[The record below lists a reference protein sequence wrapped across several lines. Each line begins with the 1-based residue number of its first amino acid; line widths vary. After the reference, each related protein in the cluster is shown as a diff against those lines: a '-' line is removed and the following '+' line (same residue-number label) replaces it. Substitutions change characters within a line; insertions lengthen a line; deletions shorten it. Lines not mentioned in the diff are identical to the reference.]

1 MRQAT
6 FSPDGR
12 HVLTAEGTGA
22 HLWEVKTGR
31 EVRDFQPDH
40 FRAFTAVFSSDGH
53 KILVSGTDM
62 KIRLWETLAGHE
74 LRQFNAGGD
83 IPSHYAVFSS
93 DDQFVLALYQYPGIV
108 RVWMTATGQE
118 IRRFVVNDPVPKS
131 AVFHPNGRLVLTAN
145 SDGTA
150 RLWEVG
156 AGREIQRF
164 VGHDK
169 EVNSAVFSR
178 DGRQVLTAGRDGTAR
193 LWEVETGR
201 EIKRFVGH
209 DEEVNSAVLSH
220 DGRQVLTAGRDGT
233 ARLWE
238 VETGREIKRFVGH
251 DEEVDSAVFSPDG
264 DQVLTGSQDTT
275 ARLWGIQT
283 GEEIRRFAHF
293 GRSVHSAVFS
303 PDRQYL
309 LTASSLGSAELWDIH
324 QGREVRRFKDY
335 RNVARNE
342 VFSPAGKYLLS
353 LTGDR
358 AVRMSETATGR
369 EVRRFEGHRRRV
381 QSAVFSPDGR
391 FVLTASFDE
400 TVGLWDTAAGQEV
413 YRFKARFA
421 PVELAIF
428 SPDSRYVLAGC
439 YDGTARLWDMESRRE
454 VRRFENHN
462 SVVGYMDFSS
472 DSRRILTLSDRTLQV
487 WEIATGQELVKV
499 KLINDE
505 FKSAVFTHNG
515 KQIIAMTFDHTIRF
529 LDSATGREIRRIHG
543 HAGSTVI
550 SPDGRHVLTV
560 NGEDGDIMMTRLWDA
575 RAEVELVRLVSFEDD
590 TWVVS
595 TPDGRFDTN
604 NLEEIKGL
612 HWIVSDDPL
621 HALPLEIFMRDY
633 FEPRLLPRVLAGEVL
648 PVVPSVANLNRAQPR
663 VEIKEV
669 RVVDEPQG
677 LVDVRVEVG
686 NQSLLIQRDGQP
698 VPMQSGAYD
707 LRLFRNGQLVA
718 QSPAPEDEEGDVGQ
732 SREQEL
738 ARWRERHRITLDPAT
753 GVTTITFSGIRL
765 PRKTG
770 VKDIELSAYAF
781 NVDRVKSATARITV
795 PIPTALRP
803 RPGRA
808 YVVTI
813 GVNAYEQDA
822 LSRLSYAARD
832 AQTLGAELSA
842 RLRQVTDPDTG
853 QPVFGET
860 QVIPITLVSE
870 FGTGEQAG
878 QLVTN
883 DATKARIQA
892 VIETLA
898 GRSVDAALL
907 QGIAN
912 ADQLQSARPE
922 DFVLLAFS
930 THGDTDQRGQF
941 YLMPSDLGA
950 GRGRKDLLEHAISS
964 EELSVWLRSLDAG
977 ELVMIVD
984 ACHSAASVEDKEFK
998 PGPMGSRGLGQLA
1011 FDKGMRILA
1020 ASQRDQY
1027 ALETEKTQQ
1036 GLLSYALVREGLT
1049 ENKANYKPTDS
1060 YIQLSEWLSYGAER
1074 VPSLYKDYREGKLK
1088 AKAATPLDRPE
1099 SPTLVSIQRPALFD
1113 FARRRDLPIST
1124 AKSFKNQDGHTP

>member
-1 MRQAT
+1 MSSVT
-6 FSPDGR
+6 FAPDGSAILAVSEDNVTR
-12 HVLTAEGTGA
+12 LWDIEGWKELQRFEGHAGGIVYHIQLASDGRTFLTASG
-22 HLWEVKTGR
+22 
-31 EVRDFQPDH
+31 DH
-40 FRAFTAVFSSDGH
+40 
-53 KILVSGTDM
+53 
-62 KIRLWETLAGHE
+62 
-74 LRQFNAGGD
+74 
-83 IPSHYAVFSS
+83 
-93 DDQFVLALYQYPGIV
+93 
-108 RVWMTATGQE
+108 
-118 IRRFVVNDPVPKS
+118 
-131 AVFHPNGRLVLTAN
+131 
-145 SDGTA
+145 TA
-150 RLWEVG
+150 RLWDVATGE
-156 AGREIQRF
+156 ELQRF
-164 VGHDK
+164 EGHAE
-169 EVNSAVFSR
+169 EVFSAVFAPNGRTILTASKDHTAGLWDITTGR
-178 DGRQVLTAGRDGTAR
+178 ERHRLKGHTAPVHSAVFAPDGGTILTVSGDHTARLWNVASGEERQNFSAKIAAFTSDGRSILTAGRDGSAF
-193 LWEVETGR
+193 LWDAATGIKLHPITGNNFAAVSSVTFASDGRTFLAGTLSSKTLLYDTETGR
-201 EIKRFVGH
+201 ELKQFEGH
-209 DEEVNSAVLSH
+209 AGAV
-220 DGRQVLTAGRDGT
+220 R
-233 ARLWE
+233 
-238 VETGREIKRFVGH
+238 
-251 DEEVDSAVFSPDG
+251 SAVFAPDG
-264 DQVLTGSQDTT
+264 RT
-275 ARLWGIQT
+275 I
-283 GEEIRRFAHF
+283 
-293 GRSVHSAVFS
+293 
-303 PDRQYL
+303 
-309 LTASSLGSAELWDIH
+309 LTAS
-324 QGREVRRFKDY
+324 
-335 RNVARNE
+335 
-342 VFSPAGKYLLS
+342 
-353 LTGDR
+353 TDR
-358 AVRMSETATGR
+358 
-369 EVRRFEGHRRRV
+369 
-381 QSAVFSPDGR
+381 
-391 FVLTASFDE
+391 
-400 TVGLWDTAAGQEV
+400 
-413 YRFKARFA
+413 
-421 PVELAIF
+421 
-428 SPDSRYVLAGC
+428 
-439 YDGTARLWDMESRRE
+439 TARLWDIATRQKVQRFDHEGDVFSGVFALDGRTILTSSRDHSARLWDVATGGE
-454 VRRFENHN
+454 LQRFEGHTGAVR
-462 SVVGYMDFSS
+462 SAVFAPDG
-472 DSRRILTLSDRTLQV
+472 RTILTASKDGTTRLWHRD
-487 WEIATGQELVKV
+487 TGQEM
-499 KLINDE
+499 
-505 FKSAVFTHNG
+505 A
-515 KQIIAMTFDHTIRF
+515 
-529 LDSATGREIRRIHG
+529 
-543 HAGSTVI
+543 
-550 SPDGRHVLTV
+550 
-560 NGEDGDIMMTRLWDA
+560 
-575 RAEVELVRLVSFEDD
+575 RLVSFRDD

-1113 FARRRDLPIST
+1113 FARGRDLPIST
-1124 AKSFKNQDGHTP
+1124 PIRP